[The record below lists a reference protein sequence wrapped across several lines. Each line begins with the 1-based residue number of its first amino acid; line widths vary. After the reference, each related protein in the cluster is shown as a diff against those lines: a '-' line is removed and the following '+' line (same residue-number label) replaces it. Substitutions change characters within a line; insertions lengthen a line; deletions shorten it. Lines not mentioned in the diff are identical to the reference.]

1 MLSEKLIDDLRQGC
15 FFGLNSGVITTSG
28 LISGLIQTNI
38 NYKILVISVISLAI
52 SDSFSESYGLYLSKK
67 AEDIEDNSAGP
78 LISFFSLLTTKFLIV
93 ISFLIPLL
101 FTKNLSC
108 YKNLYWVIMWSVLIL
123 FILDYNL
130 SIMRD
135 ENFFIYFIPHLVVL
149 FTVIYSAK
157 MFSRWM
163 K

>member
-67 AEDIEDNSAGP
+67 A
-78 LISFFSLLTTKFLIV
+78 
-93 ISFLIPLL
+93 
-101 FTKNLSC
+101 
-108 YKNLYWVIMWSVLIL
+108 
-123 FILDYNL
+123 
-130 SIMRD
+130 
-135 ENFFIYFIPHLVVL
+135 
-149 FTVIYSAK
+149 
-157 MFSRWM
+157 
-163 K
+163 

>member
-1 MLSEKLIDDLRQGC
+1 MLSEKLIDDLRQGF
-15 FFGLNSGVITTSG
+15 FFGLNSGVLTTSG

-38 NYKILVISVISLAI
+38 NYKVLIISVLSLAI

-67 AEDIEDNSAGP
+67 AEDIKDFTKGP
-78 LISFFSLLTTKFLIV
+78 LLSMISLFATKFIIV

-101 FTKNLSC
+101 FSKNLKIFKNLS
-108 YKNLYWVIMWSVLIL
+108 WVIGWSVLLL

-130 SIMRD
+130 CTMRN
-135 ENFFIYFIPHLVVL
+135 ESFCLYFIPHIIVL
-149 FTVIYSAK
+149 FFVIYSTRL
-157 MFSRWM
+157 FSNWL